1 MSKNVK
7 QNIKKSLC
15 SHFWTVSVIR
25 KRHFFKTQEIQ
36 QQQRS
41 NIMQK
46 MEAQKVSMKTLFKK
60 ILPSKKASENP
71 VLRRKFFQDQ
81 PPILGINSF
90 HVETNTKNH
99 HYFCK
104 GNTNTFKALDL
115 FL

>member
-15 SHFWTVSVIR
+15 AHFWTVSVIR

-46 MEAQKVSMKTLFKK
+46 METQKVSMK
-60 ILPSKKASENP
+60 
-71 VLRRKFFQDQ
+71 
-81 PPILGINSF
+81 
-90 HVETNTKNH
+90 
-99 HYFCK
+99 
-104 GNTNTFKALDL
+104 
-115 FL
+115 

>member
-71 VLRRKFFQDQ
+71 VLRQKIIQD
-81 PPILGINSF
+81 
-90 HVETNTKNH
+90 NH
-99 HYFCK
+99 QHLEFIHSM
-104 GNTNTFKALDL
+104 
-115 FL
+115 

>member
-46 MEAQKVSMKTLFKK
+46 METQKVSMKKTLFKK

-71 VLRRKFFQDQ
+71 VLRRKNNPRQ
-81 PPILGINSF
+81 PPTLGIKIHSM
-90 HVETNTKNH
+90 
-99 HYFCK
+99 
-104 GNTNTFKALDL
+104 
-115 FL
+115 